1 MSMPPPDNKH
11 PTTQEFLQR
20 YATREQNAND
30 AYDAQH
36 ITRSSSMKR
45 GGSGKYKN
53 RRTNKVRKNSR
64 SRIPKSSRRYRKS
77 RK

>member
-53 RRTNKVRKNSR
+53 GKQIT
-64 SRIPKSSRRYRKS
+64 PKKAENIVEDI
-77 RK
+77 